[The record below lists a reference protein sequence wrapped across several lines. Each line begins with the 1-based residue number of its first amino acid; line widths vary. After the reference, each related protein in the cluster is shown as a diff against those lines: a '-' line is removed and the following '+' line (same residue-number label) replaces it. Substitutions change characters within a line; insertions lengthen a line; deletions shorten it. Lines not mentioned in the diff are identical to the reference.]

1 MNDFLGAKAPPGGS
15 LGAPRQ
21 PKRGGSISDRRTGE
35 RADPGGSLP
44 LTCRANPAGL
54 VWADLRWGTKADFCN
69 FVRLVNLTFLDWT
82 FWLFDWILRSKINKK
97 SVIIIWIG
105 LNYDWTGLGWIW
117 LDWNWIWIGFDWI
130 WLDWNSLRH
139 AFRIVN
145 YSKISSSHVWTRKS
159 FRINVLTPQH
169 KSQEN
174 QVKHQ
179 TKKSI
184 RYLKKSSSK

>member
-1 MNDFLGAKAPPGGS
+1 MRFSLDFVSIQCFAGLKGGAS
-15 LGAPRQ
+15 Y
-21 PKRGGSISDRRTGE
+21 RG
-35 RADPGGSLP
+35 LP

-54 VWADLRWGTKADFCN
+54 VWAGLSWFAKADFCN
-69 FVRLVNLTFLDWT
+69 FVRLVNLMFLDRIC
-82 FWLFDWILRSKINKK
+82 WLFDWIFGSKINKK
-97 SVIIIWIG
+97 SVKNIWIG
-105 LNYDWTGLGWIW
+105 LDYDWTGLGWIW
-117 LDWNWIWIGFDWI
+117 LDWNSILIGFDWI

-145 YSKISSSHVWTRKS
+145 YSKICSSHVWTRRS
-159 FRINVLTPQH
+159 FRINALMVQH

-184 RYLKKSSSK
+184 RYLKKSFLK